1 MSASDGSVK
10 IKAVLEYD
18 GQDHESEEL
27 ELEIVGESIP
37 PNLDVSNS
45 TVIFVPV
52 IPRGETVPLK
62 VAALTPQKN
71 GMAIMTVQGVR

>member
-52 IPRGETVPLK
+52 TTPPNDQAQRGEK
-62 VAALTPQKN
+62 
-71 GMAIMTVQGVR
+71 